1 MKKIY
6 ALIACVAAAGT
17 MTLSAQKELPFN
29 DPATRLENAPIYQLD
44 KHTKAPKINKNM
56 VDKRVGLS
64 RGTTVQEV
72 IDECDALLY
81 YDYFFNWNDY
91 PANSTESVSRDEW
104 RNLRSGQYGNLAEN
118 GDEYMIE
125 DFLQYG
131 LDIPVHVSDEG
142 EFYIT
147 AGELLLDQTSTGR
160 KFYSAILY
168 YDPEE
173 DSYVGTLDGNF
184 PLTFYSNAIC
194 FEDENEETYW
204 IGIYVKNSAG
214 EGLGWGCIGA
224 NPIWWRSNATLSGVS
239 TYDFNAREWNDQDEV
254 RLFANYEE
262 ADPDDEDSL
271 DAIVMSYIL
280 PQGYGTAVSAEFFEN
295 EVYFID
301 QIAYPAQYVS
311 NEVGYTGDY
320 MLTQC
325 SVSSSGSIEIGGTI
339 FEAAWDEDT
348 QVLTYE
354 DYWSAYSES
363 DYWFGF
369 NYGITVLFD
378 EGWRDGIKSVIA
390 DDNSSNEAP
399 VYYNLQGMRVVNPK
413 AGQIYIVKQGNKSTK
428 QIYR

>member
-44 KHTKAPKINKNM
+44 KHAKAPKINKNM

-131 LDIPVHVSDEG
+131 IDIPVHVSDEG

-147 AGELLLDQTSTGR
+147 AGELLYTNSSY

-173 DSYVGTLDGNF
+173 DSYAGTLEGNY
-184 PLTFYSNAIC
+184 PLTFYTDGIC
-194 FEDENEETYW
+194 FEDENGETYW
-204 IGIYVKNSAG
+204 IGIYVKSLAG
-214 EGLGWGCIGA
+214 ENEGWGCIGA
-224 NPIWWRSNATLSGVS
+224 YPIWVNSNATLSVEQRS
-239 TYDFNAREWNDQDEV
+239 TAEGWVDSDDI
-254 RLFANYEE
+254 RLFAYYTV

-271 DAIVMSYIL
+271 DKITVSYIMPL
-280 PQGYGTAVSAEFFEN
+280 GFGTAVNIEFFEGDA
-295 EVYFID
+295 YFID
-301 QIAYPAQYVS
+301 QTAAS
-311 NEVGYTGDY
+311 SEWTGEAYTGDFFV
-320 MLTQC
+320 TQG
-325 SVSSSGSIEIGGTI
+325 VIQGEYVTLGGTV
-339 FEAAWDEDT
+339 FDVTWDEDT
-348 QVLTYE
+348 QVLSYE
-354 DYWSAYSES
+354 DYWICAAESGYS
-363 DYWFGF
+363 YRW
-369 NYGITVLFD
+369 NYGLTILFD

-390 DDNSSNEAP
+390 DDNNSNEAP